1 VLKLVLKRGEIYANG
16 NYRNNHSKSSD
27 AEQQRKLLR
36 ITESFLNETATE
48 TGWSALKKAIADNQ
62 INSGVGDLAK
72 HHDHYIYGTEK
83 K

>member
-1 VLKLVLKRGEIYANG
+1 MQTEITQTIIQKV
-16 NYRNNHSKSSD
+16 SMLSD
-27 AEQQRKLLR
+27 EQQRKLLS

-62 INSGVGDLAK
+62 INSGVGDLANQ
-72 HHDHYIYGTEK
+72 HDHYIYGTEK

>member
-1 VLKLVLKRGEIYANG
+1 MQTEITQTIIQ
-16 NYRNNHSKSSD
+16 KVPMLSD
-27 AEQQRKLLR
+27 EQQRKLLS

-62 INSGVGDLAK
+62 INSGVGDLANQ
-72 HHDHYIYGTEK
+72 HDHYIYGTEK

>member
-1 VLKLVLKRGEIYANG
+1 MQTEITQTIIQ
-16 NYRNNHSKSSD
+16 KVPMLSD
-27 AEQQRKLLR
+27 GQQRKLLS

-62 INSGVGDLAK
+62 INSGVGDLANQ
-72 HHDHYIYGTEK
+72 HDHYIYGTEK

>member
-1 VLKLVLKRGEIYANG
+1 MQTEITQTIIQKV
-16 NYRNNHSKSSD
+16 SMLSD
-27 AEQQRKLLR
+27 EQQRKLLS
-36 ITESFLNETATE
+36 ITESFLNETTTE

-72 HHDHYIYGTEK
+72 QHDHYIYGTEK

>member
-1 VLKLVLKRGEIYANG
+1 MQTEITQIIIQKVPML
-16 NYRNNHSKSSD
+16 SE
-27 AEQQRKLLR
+27 EQQRKLLS
-36 ITESFLNETATE
+36 ITESFLNETATQ

-72 HHDHYIYGTEK
+72 QHDHYIYGTEK

>member
-1 VLKLVLKRGEIYANG
+1 MQTEITQTIIQ
-16 NYRNNHSKSSD
+16 KVPMLSD
-27 AEQQRKLLR
+27 EQQRKLLR

>member
-1 VLKLVLKRGEIYANG
+1 MQTEITQTIIQ
-16 NYRNNHSKSSD
+16 KVPMLSD
-27 AEQQRKLLR
+27 EQQRKLLS

-62 INSGVGDLAK
+62 IDSGVGDLAK
-72 HHDHYIYGTEK
+72 QHDHYIYGTEK

>member
-1 VLKLVLKRGEIYANG
+1 MQTEITQTIIQ
-16 NYRNNHSKSSD
+16 KVPMLSD
-27 AEQQRKLLR
+27 EQQRRLLS

-48 TGWSALKKAIADNQ
+48 TGWSALKKALADNQ

-72 HHDHYIYGTEK
+72 QHDHYIYGTEK